1 MKRIVALL
9 CLVSAPL
16 FAAGLHET
24 VSCLGCHDI
33 HYAVGDKSFAV
44 KNEVMRNPRTAEE
57 LKGTTAAMCLGCHE
71 IAEYGGAGIR
81 PIHLHT
87 THPIGV
93 VPNPKIADV
102 PANML
107 KDGKLDCVSCHEPH
121 PSNPNWMYLRV
132 DAGKEGDQQQ
142 KFCVAC
148 HSAKGDLQMMGVAS
162 VDQLPIFSAMD
173 QSKGAGFFPRK
184 EVSIENKTPSYIT
197 PLGKLPANS
206 LTPNYMEP
214 PSWVYS
220 PEVDAR
226 SLPGQ
231 VNHGKAPAAPAKK

>member
-1 MKRIVALL
+1 MKKISLL
-9 CLVSAPL
+9 LFIAINCL
-16 FAAGLHET
+16 FAAGLHES

-44 KNEVMRNPRTAEE
+44 KNEVMRNPRTQEE
-57 LKGTTAAMCLGCHE
+57 LKHSTAGMCLGCHE
-71 IAEYGGAGIR
+71 IPEYGGAGIR

-87 THPIGV
+87 THPMGI

-121 PSNPNWMYLRV
+121 PSNQNWMYLRV
-132 DAGKEGDQQQ
+132 DAGKEGESQQ

-148 HSAKGDLQMMGVAS
+148 HSAKGDLALMGIAS
-162 VDQLPIFSAMD
+162 ADDLPIFSAMD
-173 QSKGAGFFPRK
+173 QSKGAGFFARN
-184 EVSIENKTPSYIT
+184 EVSIETPTPRYIT
-197 PLGKLPANS
+197 PLGKLPENTI
-206 LTPNYMEP
+206 TPNYMQP
-214 PSWVYS
+214 PSWVYT

-226 SLPGQ
+226 KLPGQ
-231 VNHGKAPAAPAKK
+231 IDAK